1 MKKIITSDF
10 SREDL
15 EFLRLLMLKLL
26 AKSIDEQGYVDCA
39 DFSFP
44 FEGKKVTAHI
54 EFEVGEVEDG
64 DE

>member
-26 AKSIDEQGYVDCA
+26 VKSVDEQGYVDCA
-39 DFSFP
+39 DFSFT
-44 FEGKKVTAHI
+44 FDDTKVTAHI
-54 EFEVGEVEDG
+54 EFEVGEGGINET
-64 DE
+64 